1 MNKDKVLNINK
12 LICKAHAF
20 VNNSIK
26 KTLIN
31 PLKKNCIMIIY
42 VYFNE
47 HNKELP
53 FYTIH
58 FKCI

>member
-1 MNKDKVLNINK
+1 MQSAR
-12 LICKAHAF
+12 ICKQF
-20 VNNSIK
+20 YK
-26 KTLIN
+26 KN
-31 PLKKNCIMIIY
+31 FDQSAKKNCIMIIY

>member
-26 KTLIN
+26 N
-31 PLKKNCIMIIY
+31 FDQSAKKNCIMITY